1 MASTADRVRE
11 LVNSNLEVDGKSVN
25 VGDDLNVSL
34 TGLGVSSV
42 DVVSFGKLA
51 NEEFNLG
58 LSVEDCANIPT
69 LQALVDRIDG

>member
-11 LVNSNLEVDGKSVN
+11 LVSSNLEVDGKSVT

-34 TGLGVSSV
+34 TSLGVSSV
-42 DVVSFGKLA
+42 DIVSFGRAA
-51 NEEFNLG
+51 NEEFG
-58 LSVEDCANIPT
+58 LSLTVEDCANIPT

>member
-34 TGLGVSSV
+34 TSLGVSSV

-51 NEEFNLG
+51 NDEFSLG
-58 LSVEDCANIPT
+58 LTVEDCANIPT
-69 LQALVDRIDG
+69 LQALVDRIDD